1 MLSGFL
7 GDRMKYNKK
16 AQESGG
22 PMNTVVV
29 IAIIAIVLGG
39 VFFFIIR
46 AELTKKLSELPLEEE
61 VQGEVAVPDICPVR
75 VGYLGNLGS
84 LFYLYYSPKILATT
98 PHLDIYTDSEGKI
111 LKLYI
116 NWLNRKKIGE
126 IVKDEKTGNSVLR
139 FYCNAAEMAKPTIV
153 TPLIFEKIGNSF
165 FIPGFALG
173 GKKILCKENRIYS
186 IFECLEGNELKTQLA
201 AYLLANAPLSFKKSN
216 KEVVKMKCDKSQTA
230 ITGKF
235 MISDVRFKMN
245 PLTSL
250 SPTIRYTREVE
261 FVWDACTKKAYAIS
275 RMHTFEKEGGSIWEK
290 PDSYTTEVYS
300 IEQGKD
306 KTAVLNE
313 IKEKV
318 YFSNIFKSVDDEI
331 FVKNRGDVLFSNTYG
346 VLNAKNKEEFLFKLQ
361 RFTLGFCNFY
371 AEDIMKGHGWGGTWS
386 GGVSEGSC
394 SQVFNLQSMPKD
406 PSSYVD
412 KTFSLPSSTYECC
425 GYQCKL
431 PEKDIWED
439 CKMAGEKFCSADAKN
454 CIEYESWND
463 EFTFSGNVVKQ
474 IKDIVSFP
482 KY

>member
-1 MLSGFL
+1 M
-7 GDRMKYNKK
+7 YNKK
-16 AQESGG
+16 AQESGS

-39 VFFFIIR
+39 VFFLIIR

-98 PHLDIYTDSEGKI
+98 PPLNIYTDNEGKI

-116 NWLNRKKIGE
+116 SWLNRKKIGE

-173 GKKILCKENRIYS
+173 GKKILCKEDRVYS

-216 KEVVKMKCDKSQTA
+216 KEVVKIKCDKSQTA
-230 ITGKF
+230 IRGKF
-235 MISDVRFKMN
+235 TISDVRFKSN
-245 PLTSL
+245 LLTSL

-261 FVWDACTKKAYAIS
+261 FIWDVCTEKAYSIS
-275 RMHTFEKEGGSIWEK
+275 RVHAFEIKGGSIWEN

-300 IEQGKD
+300 IEAGKD
-306 KTAVLNE
+306 KATALKE

-318 YFSNIFKSVDDEI
+318 YFSNLFQSVDVEI
-331 FVKNRGDVLFSNTYG
+331 FAAKRGDLVFSNTYG
-346 VLNAKNKEEFLFKLQ
+346 ILNAKNKEEFLLKLQ
-361 RFTLGFCNFY
+361 RFTLAFCDFST
-371 AEDIMKGHGWGGTWS
+371 ADDTKDIMKEHGWGGTWS
-386 GGVSEGSC
+386 GSVSDGSC
-394 SQVFNLQSMPKD
+394 SQVSILQDELKD
-406 PSSYVD
+406 YSSYVD
-412 KTFSLPSSTYECC
+412 KTFSLPSFTYECC

-431 PEKDIWED
+431 PEKDTWED